1 MEFNVEHDTENQLFK
16 INIDGETA
24 FVSYTIMGDTINFDR
39 TFTPY
44 TLRGKGLAAAVVK
57 KAFEFAKQKNYK
69 VTSGCSY
76 VLTFVKR
83 YNGYKELMDQ

>member
-1 MEFNVEHDTENQLFK
+1 LEFYVEHDIENQLFK
-16 INIDGETA
+16 IDIDGETA

-57 KAFEFAKQKNYK
+57 KAFEFAKQKKYK
-69 VTSGCSY
+69 VSSGCSY

-83 YNGYKELMDQ
+83 YSSYQDLMV